1 MLYLLQEEERKM
13 ARSKEF
19 EENVVLEK
27 AMKLFWEQG
36 YEKTS
41 LADLVE
47 HMGIHRR
54 SLYDTFGDKHTLFLK
69 AMDRFRTKINTE
81 LSGVMKSSETAV
93 EALQL
98 IISFMIYGE
107 EDSPSGCLMVN
118 SAVELAM
125 RDSEVDLKATESFTL
140 SEQVFMDIILWGQ
153 RNGELTSEYDA
164 EKLAEHLH
172 AVCIGLRVMARTSIS
187 KDKLHRIANTS
198 INLFAK

>member
-1 MLYLLQEEERKM
+1 M

-19 EENVVLEK
+19 EENEVLDK

-41 LADLVE
+41 LTDLVE
-47 HMGIHRR
+47 HMGVHRR

-69 AMDRFRTKINTE
+69 AMDRFRDKVNAE
-81 LSGVMKSSETAV
+81 LTGEVKRSKTAT

-98 IISFMIYGE
+98 IFSSIINGE

-125 RDSEVDLKATESFTL
+125 RDTDVDLKSTESFTL
-140 SEQVFMDIILWGQ
+140 SEQLFKDIILWGQ
-153 RNGELTSEYDA
+153 QDGEFSSDYKADD
-164 EKLAEHLH
+164 LAEHLH
-172 AVCIGLRVMARTSIS
+172 SVCVGLRVMTRTSMP
-187 KDKLHRIANTS
+187 KEKLHRIADLS
-198 INLFAK
+198 IKLLYK

>member
-1 MLYLLQEEERKM
+1 M

-19 EENVVLEK
+19 EESIVLDK

-41 LADLVE
+41 LTDLVE

-54 SLYDTFGDKHTLFLK
+54 SLYDTFGDKHMLFLK
-69 AMDRFRTKINTE
+69 AMDRFCAKINKE
-81 LSGVMKSSETAV
+81 LDGVVKRSETAE

-125 RDSEVDLKATESFTL
+125 RDADVDSKLTESFTL
-140 SEQVFMDIILWGQ
+140 SEQLFKDIVLWGQ
-153 RNGELTSEYDA
+153 RNGEFTSDYDA
-164 EKLAEHLH
+164 GELAEHLH
-172 AVCIGLRVMARTSIS
+172 AVCVGLRVMTRTSIP
-187 KDKLHRIANTS
+187 KEKLHRTANIS
-198 INLFAK
+198 IKLLTK

>member
-1 MLYLLQEEERKM
+1 M

-41 LADLVE
+41 MTELVE

-69 AMDRFRTKINTE
+69 AMDQFHEKVCATLVGKVKRSK
-81 LSGVMKSSETAV
+81 TAT
-93 EALQL
+93 EALQH
-98 IISFMIYGE
+98 IFSFVIFGD

-125 RDSEVDLKATESFTL
+125 RDADVDLKTTELFVL
-140 SEQVFMDIILWGQ
+140 SEQLFKDIILWGQ
-153 RNGELTSEYDA
+153 QNGEFNPDYKASDQ
-164 EKLAEHLH
+164 AEHLH
-172 AVCIGLRVMARTSIS
+172 AVYVALRVMTKTSMR
-187 KDKLHRIANTS
+187 KEKLQRIADVS
-198 INLFAK
+198 SKLLSK